1 MSNHMNDDDKLN
13 ALKQTAIP
21 APSEAARRRALDAAM
36 LAFDA
41 EQTSQKR
48 AAQGNPI
55 TQRLRSIFANAKG
68 TWTMDNRLS
77 YGLGTAAVALLLLP
91 LGYQLY
97 TSTAITPIGVPPVV
111 KVSTDADKPVVQPE
125 PAPME
130 IGRADELKKEAAG
143 NAAATTTTTAEA
155 PAAHWWEGLNDP
167 TLNALITKA
176 ITANPNAQ
184 VAQALIQ
191 IAPLGF
197 DFLKLFLLR
206 FGFGSLEA

>member
-13 ALKQTAIP
+13 ALQQAQTP
-21 APSEAARRRALDAAM
+21 APAEAARRRALDAAM

-41 EQTSQKR
+41 EQANAKP

-68 TWTMDNRLS
+68 TWIMDNRLS

-97 TSTAITPIGVPPVV
+97 TTTAITPVGVPPVA
-111 KVSTDADKPVVQPE
+111 VSSKDADQPVAQAEPASTAMVE

-130 IGRADELKKEAAG
+130 LGRADEL
-143 NAAATTTTTAEA
+143 
-155 PAAHWWEGLNDP
+155 
-167 TLNALITKA
+167 
-176 ITANPNAQ
+176 
-184 VAQALIQ
+184 
-191 IAPLGF
+191 
-197 DFLKLFLLR
+197 
-206 FGFGSLEA
+206 